1 MNIENQLART
11 ALFQGIDSDALSEL
25 ARACKQRSLEK
36 GAELFSAGDRADFF
50 YLIVEGWIKLYRVSR
65 DGDEAIIHVFGP
77 GETFAEAAVF
87 NDRRA
92 YPVHAQAVDNVVL
105 IAVPRSFFVR
115 KIQSDSNFALRILAA
130 IASRQHYLV
139 QQLEQVTARSA
150 PQRIGAF
157 LLRVSHAAASEHDVT
172 VTLPYDKSL
181 IAARLSIKPET
192 FSRALAKLR
201 PHGVTSRGRMVQ
213 IADPQVLA
221 EFCDMDWQSTPCG

>member
-1 MNIENQLART
+1 MDTEQLLAKA
-11 ALFQGIDSDALSEL
+11 ALFQGIGQDALSEL
-25 ARACKQRSLEK
+25 AAACKHRTLEK
-36 GAELFSAGDRADFF
+36 GTELFSAGDTADYF

-65 DGDEAIIHVFGP
+65 EGDEAIIHVFGP

-92 YPVHAQAVDNVVL
+92 YPVHAQAVDHVTL
-105 IAVPRSFFVR
+105 IAIPRSFFVH

-157 LLRVSHAAASEHDVT
+157 LLRVSHARGDERNVC

-201 PHGVTSRGRMVQ
+201 PHGVIARGRTVQ
-213 IADPQVLA
+213 IEDPQVLA
-221 EFCDMDWQSTPCG
+221 DFCDVDWQSVPCA